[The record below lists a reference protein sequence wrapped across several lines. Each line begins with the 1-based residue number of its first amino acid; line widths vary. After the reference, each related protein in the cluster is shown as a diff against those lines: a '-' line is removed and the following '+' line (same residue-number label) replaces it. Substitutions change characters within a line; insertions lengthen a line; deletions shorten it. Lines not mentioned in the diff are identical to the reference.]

1 MKIRMQNGHE
11 KIAGLDHDEF
21 MDRLCGEV
29 KLASILVA
37 PDGVR
42 SWRRSFMC

>member
-1 MKIRMQNGHE
+1 MKRRVQNGHE

-21 MDRLCGEV
+21 MDRLSGEV
-29 KLASILVA
+29 KLASIRAA

-42 SWRRSFMC
+42 SRRRSFMC